1 MESLVIANRLPDEA
15 ARLKIGQRLAIP
27 SGSDRGVRPP
37 AHRLEPRP
45 VRAAPAS
52 PRPPL
57 GLALA
62 VPDFVGTAPPFAWPV
77 EGTVTSLFGR
87 RRSGWHRG
95 IDVKAERGTIIF
107 AAAEGTVV
115 VSGMEPRYGRVVKIE
130 HDDGFLTVYAHNEEN
145 LVESAC
151 GWARA
156 TRSRLWGA
164 PAAPRRITCTSRS
177 AATGPCTTRSTC
189 CPVHEAWG
197 KWRRAVR
204 RPRSECRATRTMS
217 SPMSRSMTLVDAE
230 DVDQREET
238 RDTSRDEPRRI
249 LPGDRRHPAADGRGG
264 DGLGHRVQAGDE
276 AAKQRMVEANLRLV
290 VQIARRYRNRGLALP
305 DLIEEGNIGLLRA
318 VEKFDPDRGARFSTY
333 ATWWIRQGVTRAL
346 ANQARTIR
354 LPVHVE
360 MLLGRYAREHKR
372 LTQELERTPNAG
384 ELAKALGTTEDQVAE
399 LEELR
404 LQPLSL
410 DRPLATPELPR
421 LSDIIPDTSADPAT
435 TLTRLFR
442 ARADL
447 VAVFDDLAPNERTVL
462 RHRFGL
468 EGDEPETLEAIGQRM
483 GYSRERIRQIETAG
497 LRKLRALLGA
507 RGIDASDL
515 L

>member
-1 MESLVIANRLPDEA
+1 MSVSDADDVIPDE
-15 ARLKIGQRLAIP
+15 
-27 SGSDRGVRPP
+27 
-37 AHRLEPRP
+37 
-45 VRAAPAS
+45 
-52 PRPPL
+52 PL
-57 GLALA
+57 DA
-62 VPDFVGTAPPFAWPV
+62 
-77 EGTVTSLFGR
+77 
-87 RRSGWHRG
+87 
-95 IDVKAERGTIIF
+95 
-107 AAAEGTVV
+107 
-115 VSGMEPRYGRVVKIE
+115 
-130 HDDGFLTVYAHNEEN
+130 
-145 LVESAC
+145 
-151 GWARA
+151 
-156 TRSRLWGA
+156 
-164 PAAPRRITCTSRS
+164 
-177 AATGPCTTRSTC
+177 
-189 CPVHEAWG
+189 
-197 KWRRAVR
+197 
-204 RPRSECRATRTMS
+204 
-217 SPMSRSMTLVDAE
+217 LVDAE

-238 RDTSRDEPRRI
+238 RDTSRTNLAVYFQEIAGIP
-249 LPGDRRHPAADGRGG
+249 LLTAAEETALGR
-264 DGLGHRVQAGDE
+264 RVQAGDE

-372 LTQELERTPNAG
+372 LTQELGRTPNAE
-384 ELAKALGTTEDQVAE
+384 ELAKALGTSEEQVAE

-410 DRPLATPELPR
+410 DRPATAEVPR
-421 LSDIIPDTSADPAT
+421 LSDIIPDASADPAT

-468 EGDEPETLEAIGQRM
+468 EGNEPETLEAIGQRM

-497 LRKLRALLGA
+497 LRKLRALLSA